1 MHSGPTILDADDQRV
16 VADAGRVR
24 ERLPRPM
31 TQLLFSG
38 TLAVLMF
45 GPLALGAVDLW
56 AIFILEAGAA
66 VLLLLWT
73 IAAAISPLG
82 LRIRLSPL
90 LAPMLLYFGVG
101 VLQLVL
107 GRSGYAYNGVM
118 ELQLAL
124 AYAALAFLL
133 LQSLQRNSDFARL
146 GWILAGFG
154 FAVAVFGIWQA
165 FTGNGKI
172 YWVIQRR
179 DAVLF
184 GPYAN
189 HSHYAALM
197 ELLMPF
203 ALVIAA
209 GRSEH
214 GGKKILLG
222 FAAALMAGSVVLAH
236 STGGLIAIAGETLV
250 FFVLV
255 RRSHKG
261 AALNLRT
268 AAVLLAIGLGVVL
281 FLVWADRGSS
291 LEHLTALHDPMHST
305 TTTSRFAIAKDSLR
319 MFVGRPILG
328 WGLGSF
334 PLVYPQYQS
343 YYSVFLINHAHNDY
357 LEALTEAGIF
367 GFGAMIWFVVVLY
380 RSAAKKLADWSHD
393 PRASMRLAALV
404 GCTGMLIHGLYDFNL
419 HIPGNAALFFAL
431 SWIATGGKKSGQ
443 GRSRNYPAHEE
454 SADEVA

>member
-24 ERLPRPM
+24 ERLPRAV
-31 TQLLFSG
+31 TQLLFAG

-45 GPLALGAVDLW
+45 GPLALGAVDPW
-56 AIFILEAGAA
+56 AIFMLEGGAA
-66 VLLLLWT
+66 ALLLLWT
-73 IAAAISPLG
+73 IAAALLPLG

-90 LAPMLLYFGVG
+90 LPPMLLYFGVG
-101 VLQLVL
+101 VLQLLL
-107 GRSGYAYNGVM
+107 GRSAYAYNGIM

-124 AYAALAFLL
+124 AYSVLAFLL
-133 LQSLQRNSDFARL
+133 LQSLQRNGDFTRL
-146 GWILAGFG
+146 GWILAAFG
-154 FAVAVFGIWQA
+154 FAVAAFGIWQS

-172 YWVIQRR
+172 YWTIERR

-203 ALVIAA
+203 ALVVAT
-209 GRSEH
+209 GRSEY

-222 FAAALMAGSVVLAH
+222 FAAAIMAGSVVLAH
-236 STGGLIAIAGETLV
+236 STGGLIAIAAETLV
-250 FFVLV
+250 FFLLV
-255 RRSHKG
+255 QRSDKR
-261 AALNLRT
+261 ARLNLRT
-268 AAVLLAIGLGVVL
+268 VAILFTVAIATTM

-291 LEHLTALHDPMHST
+291 LELMTALHDPVHST

-319 MFVGRPILG
+319 MFTGRPILG

-334 PLVYPQYQS
+334 ALVYPQYQS
-343 YYSVFLINHAHNDY
+343 YYSLFLINHAHNDF
-357 LEALTEAGIF
+357 LEALTEAGII
-367 GFGAMIWFVVVLY
+367 GFGAMIWFVIVLY
-380 RSAAKKLADWSHD
+380 RSAARKLTDWADD

-431 SWIATGGKKSGQ
+431 SWIATGGKKSGE
-443 GRSRNYPAHEE
+443 GRSRHHSTHEE
-454 SADEVA
+454 LADEIA

>member
-1 MHSGPTILDADDQRV
+1 MHSGPTILDADEQRPI
-16 VADAGRVR
+16 ADAGRLR
-24 ERLPRPM
+24 ERLPRQV
-31 TQLLFSG
+31 TQLLFAG

-45 GPLALGAVDLW
+45 GPLALGAVDPW

-73 IAAAISPLG
+73 IAAASSPLG

-90 LAPMLLYFGVG
+90 LAPMLLYCAVG
-101 VLQLVL
+101 VLQLAL
-107 GRSGYAYNGVM
+107 GRSAYAYNGMM

-124 AYAALAFLL
+124 AYGALAFLL
-133 LQSLQRNSDFARL
+133 LQSLQRNGDFTRL
-146 GWILAGFG
+146 GWILAAFG
-154 FAVAVFGIWQA
+154 FAVAAFGIWQS

-172 YWVIQRR
+172 YWTIERR

-209 GRSEH
+209 GRSEY

-222 FAAALMAGSVVLAH
+222 FAAAIMAGSVVLAH
-236 STGGLIAIAGETLV
+236 STGGLIAIAAETLV
-250 FFVLV
+250 FFLLV
-255 RRSHKG
+255 RRVGKG
-261 AALNLRT
+261 AAPNLKMV
-268 AAVLLAIGLGVVL
+268 AVLLAIAVGTTL

-291 LEHLTALHDPMHST
+291 LERLTALHDPLHST
-305 TTTSRFAIAKDSLR
+305 TTTSRLAIAKDGLH
-319 MFVGRPILG
+319 MFTGRPILG

-334 PLVYPQYQS
+334 ALVYPQYQS
-343 YYSVFLINHAHNDY
+343 YYSLFLINHAHNDY
-357 LEALTEAGIF
+357 LEALTEAGIV

-380 RSAAKKLADWSHD
+380 RSAARKLADWADD

-419 HIPGNAALFFAL
+419 HIPANAALFFAL
-431 SWIATGGKKSGQ
+431 SWIATGGKKSRE
-443 GRSRNYPAHEE
+443 GRSRDRSFREE